1 MNIQCV
7 LVQIRQQKEKKTRL
21 IRQVGENSSLTL
33 NLRKNEKKME
43 QIKEKKAK
51 TDSETKQQIRNLIQK
66 QINIPDSHLG
76 TPTGKLHQIKT

>member
-1 MNIQCV
+1 M
-7 LVQIRQQKEKKTRL
+7 K
-21 IRQVGENSSLTL
+21 
-33 NLRKNEKKME
+33 